1 MYNPIP
7 LKAKVFHTKA
17 FVDVEYKQ
25 WFAVVYTNVAW
36 YREKYFSLLRYFV
49 NSLFNLSQ
57 F

>member
-49 NSLFNLSQ
+49 TSLFNLSQ